1 MKVIFSRNE
10 SVLSFGGRKKK
21 IGYRDALVLEALLAN
36 EGDVLSKD
44 FLLEYAWRN
53 TIVTEISLTT
63 SIHSLR
69 VALKSLLPE
78 QDVIVT
84 IPRLGYRLN
93 MNIIETEKPSLV
105 KKQKRGFLNVS
116 GIIFFLIFSSLFFL
130 FNDGLVFPYKTD
142 EIKVYALEN
151 GNVLFSTSYVDKM
164 NLSLLSQIDC
174 NCEIFFNSGYI
185 SIFLLSGSEE
195 AINFTYS
202 NVSFERKIEEI
213 NFIISK
219 GQ

>member
-105 KKQKRGFLNVS
+105 KKQKRSFLNIS
-116 GIIFFLIFSSLFFL
+116 GMIFFLIFSSLFFYL
-130 FNDGLVFPYKTD
+130 MTVW
-142 EIKVYALEN
+142 
-151 GNVLFSTSYVDKM
+151 
-164 NLSLLSQIDC
+164 
-174 NCEIFFNSGYI
+174 FF
-185 SIFLLSGSEE
+185 L
-195 AINFTYS
+195 T
-202 NVSFERKIEEI
+202 R
-213 NFIISK
+213 
-219 GQ
+219 QMR